1 MKRKCLSFM
10 FFTLFAV
17 SSCNL
22 FDKQDKIATE
32 KEKIEKDTESS
43 NRLTPEKLRAQQ
55 EKRERLIKDGKQ
67 APATVDAIEDTKEFL
82 NKKLKLRLYLKVKP
96 EKGDGFDAI
105 VDVVVS
111 RFAVP
116 HVGQNVSVYYNPE
129 DKTDIIIE

>member
-1 MKRKCLSFM
+1 M
-10 FFTLFAV
+10 FAL
-17 SSCNL
+17 SSCSL
-22 FDKQDKIATE
+22 FDKQDKIAVE
-32 KEKIEKDTESS
+32 KEKIERDTESS
-43 NRLTPEKLRAQQ
+43 TRVTPEKLRTQQ

-67 APATVDAIEDTKEFL
+67 APATVDAIENTKEL
-82 NKKLKLRLYLKVKP
+82 QNKKLKLRLYLKVKP

-116 HVGQNVSVYYNPE
+116 RVGQNVSVYYNPD